1 MLAAAVPGGAARSF
15 SAALTPGP
23 GRQVLDHSEDV
34 NDAKKEAKSVREE
47 IVSVSAALAGGVPS
61 SKQD

>member
-1 MLAAAVPGGAARSF
+1 
-15 SAALTPGP
+15 
-23 GRQVLDHSEDV
+23 VLDHSEDV